1 MGTAMQILKVL
12 IVEDRPD
19 DAELMVYELQRVGI
33 TPSWERVDNEASYL
47 EGLDALPDVILSDYS
62 LPEFGAMRAL
72 RLLQIRQLDIPFIVI
87 TGSISEE
94 VAVDCIKQGATD
106 YLLKDR
112 LRRLGAAV
120 MQALDERRLRIEKR
134 RAETELI
141 KSELRRLELEKEKEF
156 VELRE
161 RFISLVS
168 HEFRSP
174 LAVMYSSTQLLQRYA
189 DRIAPEKRVKYIKD
203 IENQIRYMNGLLDDM
218 LILGKA
224 KAGKIEFDP
233 TPHDLE
239 AFCHDILEQIQVTD
253 QVGHRF
259 LYNVQGELHEVLV
272 DERLLRHILVNL
284 LSNAVKYSPAGTTVR
299 LEITRQGHEGIF
311 RVSDT
316 GIGIPEE
323 DQKRLFEPFHR
334 AGNARDI
341 DGTGLGLTIVKQA
354 VEVHKGTIICESAT
368 GVGTTFIVNLP
379 IERASAPV

>member
-33 TPSWERVDNEASYL
+33 APSWERVDNEVSYL

-134 RAETELI
+134 QAEAELI

-341 DGTGLGLTIVKQA
+341 DGTGLGLTIVKHA
-354 VEVHKGTIICESAT
+354 VEVHKGTILCESAT

>member
-1 MGTAMQILKVL
+1 MGTAMQLLKVL

-120 MQALDERRLRIEKR
+120 LQALDERRLRIEKR
-134 RAETELI
+134 RAEAELI

-189 DRIAPEKRVKYIKD
+189 DRIAPEKHVKYIKD
-203 IENQIRYMNGLLDDM
+203 IENQIRYMNGLLDNV

-259 LYNVQGELHEVLV
+259 LYNVQGELHEVLF

-341 DGTGLGLTIVKQA
+341 DGTGLGLTIVKHA
-354 VEVHKGTIICESAT
+354 VEVHNGTIMCESAT

-379 IERASAPV
+379 IARASASV

>member
-33 TPSWERVDNEASYL
+33 TPSWDRVDNEASYL

-120 MQALDERRLRIEKR
+120 LQALDERRLRIEKR
-134 RAETELI
+134 QAEAELI

-174 LAVMYSSTQLLQRYA
+174 LAVMFSSTQLLQRYA

-203 IENQIRYMNGLLDDM
+203 IENQIRYMNGLLDNV

-259 LYNVQGELHEVLV
+259 LYNVQGELHEVLI

-299 LEITRQGHEGIF
+299 LEITRRGHEGIF

-354 VEVHKGTIICESAT
+354 VEVHNGTILCESAT
-368 GVGTTFIVNLP
+368 GVGTTFIVRLP
-379 IERASAPV
+379 IAQENASV

>member
-33 TPSWERVDNEASYL
+33 APSWERVDNEVSYL

-134 RAETELI
+134 QAEAELI

-189 DRIAPEKRVKYIKD
+189 DRIAPEKRVKYIND

>member
-33 TPSWERVDNEASYL
+33 APSWERVDNEASYL

-134 RAETELI
+134 QAEAELI